1 MNVYTHLGCAVN
13 SGPPDTPAR
22 LHHASTSDGT
32 YRPPAQR
39 GQRRAQCARQRV
51 LQLRSLPV
59 SKTVLARELDARSCM
74 LVRKHQEPWRERHT
88 SRSFPTIL
96 CRFHPHKSLVPNDIR
111 LTELG
116 IGTCARVVSVAA
128 PEGGAPVE
136 LGRRLAELGFL
147 PGEAVRIVAKG
158 LMAKAPIA
166 VRIGT
171 GTFALRLFEAACIR
185 VCPEQPQP
193 A

>member
-1 MNVYTHLGCAVN
+1 M
-13 SGPPDTPAR
+13 
-22 LHHASTSDGT
+22 
-32 YRPPAQR
+32 
-39 GQRRAQCARQRV
+39 
-51 LQLRSLPV
+51 
-59 SKTVLARELDARSCM
+59 
-74 LVRKHQEPWRERHT
+74 
-88 SRSFPTIL
+88 
-96 CRFHPHKSLVPNDIR
+96 DIQ
-111 LTELG
+111 LTELAP
-116 IGTCARVVSVAA
+116 GTRARVVSVATA
-128 PEGGAPVE
+128 DASTPVE

-158 LMAKAPIA
+158 LMARAPIA